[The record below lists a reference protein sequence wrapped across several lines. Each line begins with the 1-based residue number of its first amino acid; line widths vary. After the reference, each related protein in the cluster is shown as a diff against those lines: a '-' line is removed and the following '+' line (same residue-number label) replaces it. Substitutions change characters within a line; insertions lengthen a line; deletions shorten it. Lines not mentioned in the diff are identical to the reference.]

1 MKTTSSLLAVATLLL
16 AANSYAGPPTDQ
28 PRVPNAYY
36 GRDGFWHCNEGYL
49 TGESGTCEPADY
61 RRSSAY
67 TRLRD
72 FDDAERM
79 KGVSA
84 RDEQR

>member
-1 MKTTSSLLAVATLLL
+1 MKTTASLLVAATLLVG
-16 AANSYAGPPTDQ
+16 ANAYAGPSTDQ

-36 GRDGFWHCNEGYL
+36 GRDGFWHCNDGYL
-49 TGESGTCEPADY
+49 TGESGACEPADY

-72 FDDAERM
+72 FDDAERA

-84 RDEQR
+84 RDER

>member
-1 MKTTSSLLAVATLLL
+1 MKTIPTLLSVATLLL
-16 AANSYAGPPTDQ
+16 AANAYAGPSTDQ

-36 GRDGFWHCNEGYL
+36 GRDGFWHCYDGYL
-49 TGESGTCEPADY
+49 TGEDGTCQPADY

-84 RDEQR
+84 RDDQR

>member
-1 MKTTSSLLAVATLLL
+1 MKTIRTLLSVATLLL
-16 AANSYAGPPTDQ
+16 AANAYAGPSTDQ

-36 GRDGFWHCNEGYL
+36 GRDGFWHCNDGYL
-49 TGESGTCEPADY
+49 TGEDGTCQPADY

-79 KGVSA
+79 KSVSA
-84 RDEQR
+84 HDDQR